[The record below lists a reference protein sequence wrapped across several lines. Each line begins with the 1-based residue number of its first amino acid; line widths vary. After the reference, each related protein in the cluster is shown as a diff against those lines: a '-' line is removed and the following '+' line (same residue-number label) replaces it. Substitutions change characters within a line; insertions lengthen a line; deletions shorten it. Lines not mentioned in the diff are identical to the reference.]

1 MSPRPF
7 VPLSDLV
14 SLKGKR
20 AVITGAA
27 MGIGFAISRRL
38 AEAGASVVIAD
49 INKEEAGKA
58 AGCLKE
64 MGYKPVVVECD
75 VSSEED
81 IKNLFSRTAAEIG
94 GVDIL
99 VNNAGIFPQIPLE
112 KMTSSDFERIIAV
125 NLKSMFLCIRETSR
139 IMIEQ
144 KTGGCIINLASIDA
158 VHPSTKGFSAYDAS
172 KGGVLT
178 MTKSLAAEL
187 GRHYIRVNAIAPGAI
202 MTEGARSRT
211 TPDAVGSGR
220 SLLKELMSRMALG
233 RLGDADDIARVALFL
248 ASDMASYIT
257 GTCIFVDGGYLIS

>member
-1 MSPRPF
+1 MCPRSF
-7 VPLSDLV
+7 VPLNDLV

-20 AVITGAA
+20 AVVTGAA
-27 MGIGFAISRRL
+27 MGMGFAISRRL
-38 AEAGASVVIAD
+38 AEAGATVVMAD
-49 INKEEAGKA
+49 INSEEAEKA
-58 AGCLKE
+58 AARLKE
-64 MGYKPVVVECD
+64 MGYKPVVIKSD
-75 VSSEED
+75 VSREED
-81 IKNLFSRTAAEIG
+81 VNNLFSGTVAEIG

-112 KMTSSDFERIIAV
+112 KMTSSDFDRIMAV
-125 NLKSMFLCIRETSR
+125 NLKSIFLSIRETSR
-139 IMIEQ
+139 IMIGQ

-158 VHPSTKGFSAYDAS
+158 VHPSTKGFSAYDTS

-211 TPDAVGSGR
+211 TPDAAGSGR

-248 ASDMASYIT
+248 ASDMASYVT